1 MTMSQPI
8 TLRPAR
14 VDEAAALSALT
25 RRSKQSHGY
34 SDDFMALFMSFGD
47 MVITP
52 ELIAQNP
59 VMVAE
64 IDGQVAGFAHL
75 KPLDEPD
82 TVCLED
88 LFIEPDAQGKGV
100 GRALFDW
107 ALATA
112 AERGYDWLEWEST
125 RTRPASTRRWAARR
139 SARRNRRSSKAASS
153 PCTGCPPAAITLT
166 ML

>member
-1 MTMSQPI
+1 MTMGQTI

-25 RRSKQSHGY
+25 HRSKQSHGY
-34 SDDFMALFMSFGD
+34 SDEFMALFMSFGD

-64 IDGQVAGFAHL
+64 IDGWVAGFAHL
-75 KPLDEPD
+75 KPLDQPD
-82 TVCLED
+82 AVCLED
-88 LFIEPDAQGKGV
+88 LFIEPDAQGRGV
-100 GRALFDW
+100 GRVLFDW

-112 AERGYDWLEWEST
+112 AERGYDWLEWESD
-125 RTRPASTRRWAARR
+125 PNASGFYEKMGGEKIGETKSTIIEGRVLPMYRMPTG
-139 SARRNRRSSKAASS
+139 RN
-153 PCTGCPPAAITLT
+153 
-166 ML
+166 

>member
-1 MTMSQPI
+1 MSMQRTV

-14 VDEAAALSALT
+14 VDEAEALSALT

-34 SDDFMALFMSFGD
+34 SDEFMTRFMNIGD

-52 ELIAQNP
+52 ESISRNP

-64 IDGQVAGFAHL
+64 VDGRVAGFAHL
-75 KPLDEPD
+75 KPLDHPD
-82 TVCLED
+82 AVCLED

-100 GRALFDW
+100 GRVLFDW

-112 AERGYDWLEWEST
+112 AERGYDWLEWESDPNAAGFYEKMGGEKIGET
-125 RTRPASTRRWAARR
+125 KSTLIEGRVLPAYRMRVKS
-139 SARRNRRSSKAASS
+139 
-153 PCTGCPPAAITLT
+153 
-166 ML
+166 

>member
-1 MTMSQPI
+1 MSMHQTI

-14 VDEAAALSALT
+14 VDEAEALSALT

-34 SDDFMALFMSFGD
+34 SDEFMARFMSVGD

-52 ELIAQNP
+52 ESISQNP

-64 IDGQVAGFAHL
+64 IDGRVAGFAHL
-75 KPLDEPD
+75 KPLDHSD
-82 TVCLED
+82 AVCLED
-88 LFIEPDAQGKGV
+88 LFIEPDAQGQGV

-112 AERGYDWLEWEST
+112 AERGYDWLEWESDPNAAGFYEKMGGEKIGET
-125 RTRPASTRRWAARR
+125 KSTLIEGRVLPAYRMRVKS
-139 SARRNRRSSKAASS
+139 
-153 PCTGCPPAAITLT
+153 
-166 ML
+166 

>member
-1 MTMSQPI
+1 MTMTHAI

-14 VDEAAALSALT
+14 VEEAAALSALT
-25 RRSKQSHGY
+25 HRSKQSHGY
-34 SDDFMALFMSFGD
+34 SDEFMTRFMSVGD

-52 ELIAQNP
+52 ESIAQNQ

-64 IDGQVAGFAHL
+64 VDGRVAGFAHL

-82 TVCLED
+82 AVCLED

-112 AERGYDWLEWEST
+112 AGRGYDWLEWESDPNAAGFYEKMGGEKIGET
-125 RTRPASTRRWAARR
+125 KSTIIEGRVIPKYRMPTG
-139 SARRNRRSSKAASS
+139 RN
-153 PCTGCPPAAITLT
+153 
-166 ML
+166 

>member
-1 MTMSQPI
+1 MSMQRTV

-14 VDEAAALSALT
+14 VDEAEALSALT

-34 SDDFMALFMSFGD
+34 SDEFMARFMSVGD

-52 ELIAQNP
+52 ESISQNP

-64 IDGQVAGFAHL
+64 IDGRVAGFAHL
-75 KPLDEPD
+75 KPLDHPD
-82 TVCLED
+82 AVCLED

-100 GRALFDW
+100 GRVLFDW

-112 AERGYDWLEWEST
+112 AERGYDWLEWESDPNAAGFYEKMGGEKIGET
-125 RTRPASTRRWAARR
+125 KSTLIEGRVLPAYRMRVKS
-139 SARRNRRSSKAASS
+139 
-153 PCTGCPPAAITLT
+153 
-166 ML
+166 